1 MARLA
6 VLGLFVKRMQLL
18 LGFQQ
23 LIGQVVVVAA
33 LVVVVVEAVWLL
45 CHLVVPLKPIGF
57 AIT

>member
-6 VLGLFVKRMQLL
+6 VLGLFAKRMQLL

-23 LIGQVVVVAA
+23 LIGQVVVV
-33 LVVVVVEAVWLL
+33 VVVAAVVEAVWLL
-45 CHLVVPLKPIGF
+45 CQVVVPLKPIGF

>member
-1 MARLA
+1 MARVA

-23 LIGQVVVVAA
+23 LIGQVVVAA
-33 LVVVVVEAVWLL
+33 VVVVEAVWLL
-45 CHLVVPLKPIGF
+45 CQVVVPLKPIGF

>member
-6 VLGLFVKRMQLL
+6 VLGLFAKRMQLL

-23 LIGQVVVVAA
+23 LIGQVVVAAAVAVAA
-33 LVVVVVEAVWLL
+33 IGLL
-45 CHLVVPLKPIGF
+45 CQVVVPLKPIRF